1 MKPLHFIIK
10 RPLLSEKVTKQG
22 KIKIIAFEVAEDASK
37 IAIKQAVEKAFDV
50 KVQDVNTMVV
60 PGKMKRVKQQYGKR
74 SNWKKAYVSLTPD
87 SKMDFF
93 GA

>member
-37 IAIKQAVEKAFDV
+37 IAIKEAVEKAFTRHQAV
-50 KVQDVNTMVV
+50 TLKCHSHSKYRQIAEC
-60 PGKMKRVKQQYGKR
+60 YI
-74 SNWKKAYVSLTPD
+74 PD
-87 SKMDFF
+87 NCR
-93 GA
+93 